1 MDVLVASITTTTS
14 KSGNNKPYNNNK
26 NCHCSGDIIIEM
38 GMRLLTDQGKAE
50 QVFNNPPI
58 VRLLPSVIDTI
69 IPHDIEDDDDD
80 NTTATAAAA
89 AAQQYQYQQ

>member
-14 KSGNNKPYNNNK
+14 KSGNTKPYTNNK
-26 NCHCSGDIIIEM
+26 NCCSGDITEM
-38 GMRLLTDQGKAE
+38 GMRLLMDQGKAE

-80 NTTATAAAA
+80 NATATATA

>member
-14 KSGNNKPYNNNK
+14 KSGNNKPYNNNT
-26 NCHCSGDIIIEM
+26 NCHCSGDIFIEM

-80 NTTATAAAA
+80 NATATATA

>member
-26 NCHCSGDIIIEM
+26 NCHCSGDTIIEM

-80 NTTATAAAA
+80 NATATATA

>member
-14 KSGNNKPYNNNK
+14 KSGNTKPYTNNK
-26 NCHCSGDIIIEM
+26 NCCSGDITEM
-38 GMRLLTDQGKAE
+38 GMRLLMDQGKAE

-69 IPHDIEDDDDD
+69 IPNDTEDEDDH
-80 NTTATAAAA
+80 NATAAAAAAA